1 MRTRWVDT
9 WFKRLIWINLV
20 LVFIV
25 VIAGSVVR
33 VTESGMGCPDWPKCF
48 GAYIPPTSEEQV
60 TWHKSEAYFE
70 GQMIIH
76 DEKLY
81 NAKKDLSGSTSF
93 NPSEWEEFTKH
104 DYNVYNPL
112 HTWIEFI
119 NRLAT
124 VALGFP
130 VMAMFALSFFYWKDR
145 RPRVYLAFAVVF
157 LVGFQAWLGKL
168 VVDSNLKGQTITLH
182 MIGVFAI
189 VGVLLILL
197 DKAKRTHGETTFPDK
212 LFKRLSSISLYIT
225 VLMVVLGTQVR
236 EQIDQIA
243 KTTTDRMLWIDQVD
257 WVFIAHRSLI
267 YIIIAINGYLIYQ
280 AYKNKWYKSRWT
292 WIGSIILAEAA
303 VGVILAHF
311 GLPKAAQPLHL
322 LLSTILFAL
331 QFDLLIQLR
340 GPKAI
345 AYFNGGDVTLDEG
358 I

>member
-1 MRTRWVDT
+1 MRNLVDA
-9 WFKRLIWINLV
+9 WFKRLVVINLV

-25 VIAGSVVR
+25 VIAGSIVR

-48 GAYIPPTSEEQV
+48 GAYIPPTSEDQV
-60 TWHKSEAYFE
+60 TWHEGEDFFE

-76 DEKLY
+76 EEKLY
-81 NAKKDLSGSTSF
+81 NAKKDLTASTSF
-93 NPSEWEEFTKH
+93 NPAEWAEFTKH
-104 DYNVYNPL
+104 GYATYNPV

-130 VMAMFALSFFYWKDR
+130 VMALFALSFFYWKDR
-145 RPRVYLAFAVVF
+145 RARVYLSFAVVF

-189 VGVLLILL
+189 IGVLLILL
-197 DKAKRTHGETTFPDK
+197 AKARRTHSETTFPDK

-257 WVFIAHRSLI
+257 WMFITHRSLVYVVI
-267 YIIIAINGYLIYQ
+267 AVNGYLLYQAIKNNWYKTRWIMIAAIIIAEALVG
-280 AYKNKWYKSRWT
+280 
-292 WIGSIILAEAA
+292 IILAHY
-303 VGVILAHF
+303 GF
-311 GLPKAAQPLHL
+311 PKAAQPLHL

-340 GPKAI
+340 APRTI
-345 AYFNGGDVTLDEG
+345 AFGT
-358 I
+358 

>member
-1 MRTRWVDT
+1 MRNLVDA
-9 WFKRLIWINLV
+9 WFKRLVVINLV

-25 VIAGSVVR
+25 VIAGSIVR

-48 GAYIPPTSEEQV
+48 GAYIPPTSEDQV
-60 TWHKSEAYFE
+60 TWHEGEDFFE

-76 DEKLY
+76 EEKLY
-81 NAKKDLSGSTSF
+81 NAKKDLTASTSF
-93 NPSEWEEFTKH
+93 NPAEWEEFTKH
-104 DYNVYNPL
+104 GYATYNPV

-130 VMAMFALSFFYWKDR
+130 VMALFALSFFYWKDR
-145 RPRVYLAFAVVF
+145 RARVYLSFAVVF

-189 VGVLLILL
+189 IGVLLILL
-197 DKAKRTHGETTFPDK
+197 AKARRTKEEIAFPDK
-212 LFKRLSSISLYIT
+212 LFKRLSSVALYIT

-236 EQIDQIA
+236 EQIDMIA

-257 WVFIAHRSLI
+257 WMFITHRSLVYVVI
-267 YIIIAINGYLIYQ
+267 AVNGYLLYQAIKNNWYKTRWIMIAGIIIAEAGV
-280 AYKNKWYKSRWT
+280 
-292 WIGSIILAEAA
+292 GIILAHY
-303 VGVILAHF
+303 GF
-311 GLPKAAQPLHL
+311 PKAAQPLHL
-322 LLSTILFAL
+322 LLSTMLFAL

-340 GPKAI
+340 APRTI
-345 AYFNGGDVTLDEG
+345 AFGT
-358 I
+358 

>member
-1 MRTRWVDT
+1 MRNLLDA
-9 WFKRLIWINLV
+9 WFKRLVVINLV

-25 VIAGSVVR
+25 VIAGSIVR

-48 GAYIPPTSEEQV
+48 GAYIPPTSEDQV
-60 TWHKSEAYFE
+60 TWHEGEDFFE

-76 DEKLY
+76 EEKLY
-81 NAKKDLSGSTSF
+81 NAKKDLTASTSF
-93 NPSEWEEFTKH
+93 NPAEWEEFTKH
-104 DYNVYNPL
+104 GYATYNPV

-130 VMAMFALSFFYWKDR
+130 VMALFALSFFYWKDR
-145 RPRVYLAFAVVF
+145 RARVYLSFAVVF

-189 VGVLLILL
+189 IGVLLILL
-197 DKAKRTHGETTFPDK
+197 AKARRTHGETTFPDK

-225 VLMVVLGTQVR
+225 VIMVVLGTQVR

-257 WVFIAHRSLI
+257 WMFITHRSLI
-267 YIIIAINGYLIYQ
+267 YVIVTINGYLLYQ
-280 AYKNKWYKSRWT
+280 AIKNNWYKTRW
-292 WIGSIILAEAA
+292 IMIAGIIIAEAVVGIILAHY
-303 VGVILAHF
+303 GF
-311 GLPKAAQPLHL
+311 PKAAQPLHL
-322 LLSTILFAL
+322 LLSTMLFAL

-340 GPKAI
+340 APKAI
-345 AYFNGGDVTLDEG
+345 GCDS
-358 I
+358 

>member
-1 MRTRWVDT
+1 MKKNWVDT
-9 WFKRLIWINLV
+9 WFKRLIWVNLI

-48 GAYIPPTSEEQV
+48 GAYIPPTSEDQV
-60 TWHKSEAYFE
+60 TWHQEEAYFE

-81 NAKKDLSGSTSF
+81 TAKQDLNGSTEF
-93 NPSEWEEFTKH
+93 NLGEWEEFTKH
-104 DYNVYNPL
+104 DYAIYNPL

-145 RPRVYLAFAVVF
+145 RPRVYLAFGVVF

-189 VGVLLILL
+189 IGVLLILL
-197 DKAKRTHGETTFPDK
+197 DKARRTHGETTFPDK
-212 LFKRLSSISLYIT
+212 LFKRLASISLYIT

-236 EQIDQIA
+236 EQIDEIA
-243 KTTTDRMLWIDQVD
+243 KTTTDRMLWMDQLD
-257 WVFIAHRSLI
+257 WIFIAHRTLI
-267 YIIIAINGYLIYQ
+267 YAIVALNGYLIYQ
-280 AYKNKWYKSRWT
+280 AYKNNWYKTRWT
-292 WIGSIILAEAA
+292 WIGIIILAEAA
-303 VGVILAHF
+303 VGVILAYY

-322 LLSTILFAL
+322 LLSTVLFAL

-340 GPKAI
+340 APRAVVYGS
-345 AYFNGGDVTLDEG
+345 
-358 I
+358 

>member
-1 MRTRWVDT
+1 MRNLVDA
-9 WFKRLIWINLV
+9 WFKRLVVINLV

-25 VIAGSVVR
+25 VIAGSIVR

-48 GAYIPPTSEEQV
+48 GAYIPPTSEDQV
-60 TWHKSEAYFE
+60 TWHEGEDFFE

-76 DEKLY
+76 EEKLY
-81 NAKKDLSGSTSF
+81 NAKKDLTASTSF
-93 NPSEWEEFTKH
+93 NPAEWEEFTKH
-104 DYNVYNPL
+104 GYATYNPV

-130 VMAMFALSFFYWKDR
+130 VMALFALSFFYWKDR
-145 RPRVYLAFAVVF
+145 RARVYLSFAVVF

-189 VGVLLILL
+189 IGVLLILL
-197 DKAKRTHGETTFPDK
+197 AKARRTKEEIAFPDK
-212 LFKRLSSISLYIT
+212 LFKRLSSVALYIT

-236 EQIDQIA
+236 EQIDMIA

-257 WVFIAHRSLI
+257 WMFITHRSLVYLVI
-267 YIIIAINGYLIYQ
+267 AVNGYLLYQAIKNNWYKTRWIMIAGIIIAEAVVG
-280 AYKNKWYKSRWT
+280 
-292 WIGSIILAEAA
+292 IILAHY
-303 VGVILAHF
+303 GF
-311 GLPKAAQPLHL
+311 PKAAQPLHL

-340 GPKAI
+340 APRTI
-345 AYFNGGDVTLDEG
+345 AFGT
-358 I
+358 

>member
-1 MRTRWVDT
+1 MRNLVDA
-9 WFKRLIWINLV
+9 WFKRLVVINLV

-25 VIAGSVVR
+25 VIAGSIVR

-48 GAYIPPTSEEQV
+48 GAYIPPTSEDQV
-60 TWHKSEAYFE
+60 TWHEGEDFFE

-76 DEKLY
+76 EEKLY
-81 NAKKDLSGSTSF
+81 NAKKDLTASTSF
-93 NPSEWEEFTKH
+93 NPAEWEEFTKH
-104 DYNVYNPL
+104 GYATYNPV

-130 VMAMFALSFFYWKDR
+130 VMALFALSFFYWKDR
-145 RPRVYLAFAVVF
+145 RARVYLSFAVVF

-189 VGVLLILL
+189 IGVLLILL
-197 DKAKRTHGETTFPDK
+197 AKARRTKEEIAFPDK
-212 LFKRLSSISLYIT
+212 LFKRLSSVALYIT

-236 EQIDQIA
+236 EQIDMIA

-257 WVFIAHRSLI
+257 WMFITHRSLVYVVI
-267 YIIIAINGYLIYQ
+267 AVNGYLLYQAIKNNWYKTRWIMIAGIIIAEAVVG
-280 AYKNKWYKSRWT
+280 
-292 WIGSIILAEAA
+292 IILAHY
-303 VGVILAHF
+303 GF
-311 GLPKAAQPLHL
+311 PKAAQPLHL
-322 LLSTILFAL
+322 LLSTMLFAL

-340 GPKAI
+340 APRAI
-345 AYFNGGDVTLDEG
+345 AYGS
-358 I
+358 

>member
-1 MRTRWVDT
+1 MRNLVDA
-9 WFKRLIWINLV
+9 WFKRLVVINLV

-25 VIAGSVVR
+25 VIAGSIVR

-48 GAYIPPTSEEQV
+48 GAYIPPTSEDQV
-60 TWHKSEAYFE
+60 TWHEGEDFFE

-76 DEKLY
+76 EEKLY
-81 NAKKDLSGSTSF
+81 NAKKDLTASTSF
-93 NPSEWEEFTKH
+93 NPAEWEEFTKH
-104 DYNVYNPL
+104 GYATYNPV

-130 VMAMFALSFFYWKDR
+130 VMALFALSFFYWKDR
-145 RPRVYLAFAVVF
+145 RARVYLSFAVVF

-189 VGVLLILL
+189 IGVLLILL
-197 DKAKRTHGETTFPDK
+197 AKARRTKEEIAFPDK
-212 LFKRLSSISLYIT
+212 LFKRLSSVALYIT

-236 EQIDQIA
+236 EQIDMIA

-257 WVFIAHRSLI
+257 WMFITHRSLVYVVI
-267 YIIIAINGYLIYQ
+267 AVNGYLLYQAIKNNWYKTRWIMIAAIIIAEALVG
-280 AYKNKWYKSRWT
+280 
-292 WIGSIILAEAA
+292 IILAHY
-303 VGVILAHF
+303 GF
-311 GLPKAAQPLHL
+311 PKAAQPLHL

-340 GPKAI
+340 AP
-345 AYFNGGDVTLDEG
+345 
-358 I
+358 

>member
-1 MRTRWVDT
+1 MRNNWIDK
-9 WFKRLIWINLV
+9 WFKRLIVLNII

-33 VTESGMGCPDWPKCF
+33 VTDSGMGCPDWPKCF
-48 GAYIPPTSEEQV
+48 GAYIPPTSEDQV
-60 TWHKSEAYFE
+60 TWHEGEDFFE

-76 DEKLY
+76 KEKLY
-81 NAKKDLSGSTSF
+81 HAKQDLTASTSF
-93 NPSEWEEFTKH
+93 NVADWEEFTKH
-104 DYNVYNPL
+104 DYATYNPV

-130 VMAMFALSFFYWKDR
+130 VMAMFVLSLFYWKDR
-145 RPRVYLAFAVVF
+145 RARTYLSFGVVF

-189 VGVLLILL
+189 FGVLLILL
-197 DKAKRTHGETTFPDK
+197 DKALRTHGETTFPNK
-212 LFKRLSSISLYIT
+212 LFKRLASISLYVT

-236 EQIDQIA
+236 EQIDVIA
-243 KTTTDRMLWIDQVD
+243 KTSNDRMLWIDQVD
-257 WVFIAHRSLI
+257 WMFITHRSLV
-267 YIIIAINGYLIYQ
+267 YAVIAINGYLIYQ
-280 AYKNKWYKSRWT
+280 SFKNNWYKNRWIA
-292 WIGSIILAEAA
+292 IGAIIIAEAM
-303 VGVILAHF
+303 VGVILAHY

-322 LLSTILFAL
+322 LLSTVLFAL

-340 GPKAI
+340 APRAV
-345 AYFNGGDVTLDEG
+345 AYGE
-358 I
+358 

>member
-1 MRTRWVDT
+1 MRNLVDA
-9 WFKRLIWINLV
+9 WFKRLVVINLV

-25 VIAGSVVR
+25 VIAGSIVR

-48 GAYIPPTSEEQV
+48 GAYIPPTSEDQV
-60 TWHKSEAYFE
+60 TWHEGEDFFE

-76 DEKLY
+76 EEKLY
-81 NAKKDLSGSTSF
+81 NAKKDLTASTSF
-93 NPSEWEEFTKH
+93 NPAEWEEFTKH
-104 DYNVYNPL
+104 GYATYNPV

-130 VMAMFALSFFYWKDR
+130 VMALFALSFFYWKDR
-145 RPRVYLAFAVVF
+145 RARVYLSFAVVF

-189 VGVLLILL
+189 IGVLLILL
-197 DKAKRTHGETTFPDK
+197 AKARRTKEEIAFPDK
-212 LFKRLSSISLYIT
+212 LFKRLSSVALYIT

-236 EQIDQIA
+236 EQIDMIA

-257 WVFIAHRSLI
+257 WMFITHRSLI
-267 YIIIAINGYLIYQ
+267 YVIVTINGYLLYQ
-280 AYKNKWYKSRWT
+280 AFKNNWYKSRWIA
-292 WIGSIILAEAA
+292 IGVIIIAEAVVGIILA
-303 VGVILAHF
+303 HY

-340 GPKAI
+340 APRTI
-345 AYFNGGDVTLDEG
+345 AFGT
-358 I
+358 

>member
-1 MRTRWVDT
+1 MRNLVDA
-9 WFKRLIWINLV
+9 WFKRLVVINLV

-25 VIAGSVVR
+25 VIAGSIVR

-48 GAYIPPTSEEQV
+48 GAYIPPTSEDQV
-60 TWHKSEAYFE
+60 TWHEGEDFFE

-76 DEKLY
+76 EEKLY
-81 NAKKDLSGSTSF
+81 NAKKDLTASTSF
-93 NPSEWEEFTKH
+93 NPAEWEEFTKH
-104 DYNVYNPL
+104 GYATYNPV

-130 VMAMFALSFFYWKDR
+130 VMALFALSFFYWKDR
-145 RPRVYLAFAVVF
+145 RARVYLSFAVVF

-189 VGVLLILL
+189 IGVLLILL
-197 DKAKRTHGETTFPDK
+197 AKARRTKEEIAFPDK
-212 LFKRLSSISLYIT
+212 LFKRLSSVALYIT

-236 EQIDQIA
+236 EQIDMIA

-257 WVFIAHRSLI
+257 WMFITHRSLVYLVI
-267 YIIIAINGYLIYQ
+267 AVNGYLLYQAIKNNWYKTRWIMIAAIIIAEALVG
-280 AYKNKWYKSRWT
+280 
-292 WIGSIILAEAA
+292 IILAHY
-303 VGVILAHF
+303 GF
-311 GLPKAAQPLHL
+311 PKAAQPLHL

-340 GPKAI
+340 APRTI
-345 AYFNGGDVTLDEG
+345 AFGT
-358 I
+358 

>member
-1 MRTRWVDT
+1 MRNLVDA
-9 WFKRLIWINLV
+9 WFKRLVVINLV

-25 VIAGSVVR
+25 VIAGSIVR

-48 GAYIPPTSEEQV
+48 GAYIPPTSEDQV
-60 TWHKSEAYFE
+60 TWHEGEDFFE

-76 DEKLY
+76 EEKLY
-81 NAKKDLSGSTSF
+81 NAKKDLTASTSF
-93 NPSEWEEFTKH
+93 NPAEWAELTKH
-104 DYNVYNPL
+104 GYATYNPV
-112 HTWIEFI
+112 HTGIEFI

-130 VMAMFALSFFYWKDR
+130 VMALFALSFFYWKHR
-145 RPRVYLAFAVVF
+145 RARVYLSFAVVF

-189 VGVLLILL
+189 IGVLLILL
-197 DKAKRTHGETTFPDK
+197 AKARRTKEEIAFPDK
-212 LFKRLSSISLYIT
+212 LFKRLSSVALYIT

-236 EQIDQIA
+236 EQIDMIA

-257 WVFIAHRSLI
+257 WMFITHRSLVYLVI
-267 YIIIAINGYLIYQ
+267 AVNGYLLYQAIKNNWYKTRWIMIAAIIIAEALVG
-280 AYKNKWYKSRWT
+280 
-292 WIGSIILAEAA
+292 IILAHY
-303 VGVILAHF
+303 GF
-311 GLPKAAQPLHL
+311 PKAAQPLHL

-340 GPKAI
+340 APRTI
-345 AYFNGGDVTLDEG
+345 AFGT
-358 I
+358 

>member
-1 MRTRWVDT
+1 MRNLVDA
-9 WFKRLIWINLV
+9 WFKRLVVINLV

-25 VIAGSVVR
+25 VIAGSIVR

-48 GAYIPPTSEEQV
+48 GAYIPPTSEDQV
-60 TWHKSEAYFE
+60 TWHEGEDFFE

-76 DEKLY
+76 EEKLY
-81 NAKKDLSGSTSF
+81 NAKKDLTASTSF
-93 NPSEWEEFTKH
+93 NPAEWEEFTKH
-104 DYNVYNPL
+104 GYATYNPV

-130 VMAMFALSFFYWKDR
+130 VMALFALSFFYWKDR
-145 RPRVYLAFAVVF
+145 RARVYLSFAVVF

-189 VGVLLILL
+189 FGVLLILL
-197 DKAKRTHGETTFPDK
+197 DKARRTHSETTFPDK

-236 EQIDQIA
+236 EQIDMIA

-257 WVFIAHRSLI
+257 WMFITHRSLVYVVI
-267 YIIIAINGYLIYQ
+267 AVNGYLLYQAIKNNWYKTRWIMIAGIIIAEAGV
-280 AYKNKWYKSRWT
+280 
-292 WIGSIILAEAA
+292 GIILAHY
-303 VGVILAHF
+303 GF
-311 GLPKAAQPLHL
+311 PKAAQPLHL
-322 LLSTILFAL
+322 LLSTMLFAL

-340 GPKAI
+340 APRTI
-345 AYFNGGDVTLDEG
+345 AFGT
-358 I
+358 

>member
-1 MRTRWVDT
+1 MRNLVDA
-9 WFKRLIWINLV
+9 WFKRLVVINLV

-25 VIAGSVVR
+25 VIAGSIVR

-48 GAYIPPTSEEQV
+48 GAYIPPTSEDQV
-60 TWHKSEAYFE
+60 TWHEGEDFFE

-76 DEKLY
+76 EEKLY
-81 NAKKDLSGSTSF
+81 NAKKDLTASTSF
-93 NPSEWEEFTKH
+93 NPAEWEEFTKH
-104 DYNVYNPL
+104 GYATYNPV

-130 VMAMFALSFFYWKDR
+130 VMALFALSFFYWKDR
-145 RPRVYLAFAVVF
+145 RARVYLSFAVVF

-189 VGVLLILL
+189 FGVLLILL
-197 DKAKRTHGETTFPDK
+197 DKARRTHSETTFPDK

-257 WVFIAHRSLI
+257 WMFITLRSLVYVVI
-267 YIIIAINGYLIYQ
+267 AVNGYLLYQAIKNNWYKTRWIMIAGIIIAEAGV
-280 AYKNKWYKSRWT
+280 
-292 WIGSIILAEAA
+292 GIILAHY
-303 VGVILAHF
+303 GF
-311 GLPKAAQPLHL
+311 PKAAQPLHL
-322 LLSTILFAL
+322 LLSTMLFAL

-340 GPKAI
+340 APRTI
-345 AYFNGGDVTLDEG
+345 AFGT
-358 I
+358 

>member
-1 MRTRWVDT
+1 MRNLVDA
-9 WFKRLIWINLV
+9 WFKRLVVINLV

-25 VIAGSVVR
+25 VIAGSIVR

-48 GAYIPPTSEEQV
+48 GAYIPPTSEDQV
-60 TWHKSEAYFE
+60 TWHEGEDFFE

-76 DEKLY
+76 EEKLY
-81 NAKKDLSGSTSF
+81 NAKKDLTASTSF
-93 NPSEWEEFTKH
+93 NPAEWAEFTKH
-104 DYNVYNPL
+104 GYATYNPV

-130 VMAMFALSFFYWKDR
+130 VMALFALSFFYWKDR
-145 RPRVYLAFAVVF
+145 RARVYLSFAVVF

-189 VGVLLILL
+189 IGVLLILL
-197 DKAKRTHGETTFPDK
+197 AKARRTKEEIAFPDK
-212 LFKRLSSISLYIT
+212 LFKRLSSVALYIT

-236 EQIDQIA
+236 EQIDMIA

-257 WVFIAHRSLI
+257 WMFITHRSLVYLVI
-267 YIIIAINGYLIYQ
+267 AVNGYLLYQAIKNNWHKTRWIMIAGIIIAEAVVG
-280 AYKNKWYKSRWT
+280 
-292 WIGSIILAEAA
+292 IILAHY
-303 VGVILAHF
+303 GF
-311 GLPKAAQPLHL
+311 PKAAQPLHL
-322 LLSTILFAL
+322 LLSTMLFAL

-340 GPKAI
+340 APRTI
-345 AYFNGGDVTLDEG
+345 AFGT
-358 I
+358 

>member
-1 MRTRWVDT
+1 MRNLVDA
-9 WFKRLIWINLV
+9 WFKRLVVINLV

-25 VIAGSVVR
+25 VIAGSIVR

-48 GAYIPPTSEEQV
+48 GAYIPPTSEDQV
-60 TWHKSEAYFE
+60 TWHEGEDFFE

-76 DEKLY
+76 EEKLY
-81 NAKKDLSGSTSF
+81 NAKKDLTASTSF
-93 NPSEWEEFTKH
+93 NPAEWEEFTKH
-104 DYNVYNPL
+104 GYATYNPV

-130 VMAMFALSFFYWKDR
+130 VMALFALSFFYWKDR
-145 RPRVYLAFAVVF
+145 RARVYLSFAVVF

-189 VGVLLILL
+189 FGVLLILL
-197 DKAKRTHGETTFPDK
+197 DKARRTHSETTFPDK

-257 WVFIAHRSLI
+257 WMFITHRSLVYVVI
-267 YIIIAINGYLIYQ
+267 AVNGYLLYQAIKNNWYKTRWIMIAGIIIAEAGV
-280 AYKNKWYKSRWT
+280 
-292 WIGSIILAEAA
+292 GIILAHY
-303 VGVILAHF
+303 GF
-311 GLPKAAQPLHL
+311 PKAAQPLHL
-322 LLSTILFAL
+322 LLSTMLFAL

-340 GPKAI
+340 APRTI
-345 AYFNGGDVTLDEG
+345 AFGT
-358 I
+358 

>member
-1 MRTRWVDT
+1 MRNLVDA
-9 WFKRLIWINLV
+9 WFKRLVVINLV

-25 VIAGSVVR
+25 VIAGSIVR

-48 GAYIPPTSEEQV
+48 GAYIPPTSEDQV
-60 TWHKSEAYFE
+60 TWHEGEDFFE

-76 DEKLY
+76 EEKLY
-81 NAKKDLSGSTSF
+81 NAKKDLTASTSF
-93 NPSEWEEFTKH
+93 NPAEWEEFTKH
-104 DYNVYNPL
+104 GYATYNPV

-130 VMAMFALSFFYWKDR
+130 VMALFALSFFYWKDR
-145 RPRVYLAFAVVF
+145 RARVYLSFAVVF

-189 VGVLLILL
+189 IGVLLILL
-197 DKAKRTHGETTFPDK
+197 AKARRTKEEIAFPDK
-212 LFKRLSSISLYIT
+212 LFKRLSSVALYIT

-236 EQIDQIA
+236 EQIDMIA

-257 WVFIAHRSLI
+257 WMFITHRSLVYVVI
-267 YIIIAINGYLIYQ
+267 AVNGYLLYQAIKNNWYKTRWIMIAGIIIAEAVVG
-280 AYKNKWYKSRWT
+280 
-292 WIGSIILAEAA
+292 IILAHY
-303 VGVILAHF
+303 GF
-311 GLPKAAQPLHL
+311 PKAAQPLHL
-322 LLSTILFAL
+322 LLSTMLFAL

-340 GPKAI
+340 APRAI
-345 AYFNGGDVTLDEG
+345 VYGA
-358 I
+358 